1 MNSKPFCSLLMVLF
15 IFSLPASAADV
26 GSSAPPP
33 AIQAPKAPT
42 PGAGE
47 PWKGTTTVRPFE
59 AGLMSGLSIY
69 GNRGVWSILPSA
81 AFLLKDRAFIADL
94 DNRVWAELQAGPA
107 FFSTG
112 TTTQAA
118 FQYSLH
124 LRWDFNYNETWT
136 VYGLGGFSGYGLPS
150 SLGSAFTF
158 HPRFG
163 AGVEYQ
169 TKSPLM
175 IRGEVSA
182 EFIGL
187 GAAFNF

>member
-1 MNSKPFCSLLMVLF
+1 MNSKPFHSLLIVLF
-15 IFSLPASAADV
+15 IFSLPARAADAQ
-26 GSSAPPP
+26 GSAPPVATTAAKP
-33 AIQAPKAPT
+33 ST
-42 PGAGE
+42 PVAGE

-59 AGLMSGLSIY
+59 AGLMSGVSIY
-69 GNRGVWSILPSA
+69 GNRGVWSVLPSA

-107 FFSTG
+107 FFSAG
-112 TTTQAA
+112 TTTHAA

-136 VYGLGGFSGYGLPS
+136 FYGLGGFSGYGFPS
-150 SLGSAFTF
+150 SLGGAFTF

-163 AGVEYQ
+163 AGAEYQ